1 MMTEQ
6 ATFREH
12 LPVVFISLG
21 PGNSSR
27 LTLEAYDI
35 LHTVDR
41 IFCFGTLSDGQY
53 NSYARDTVLAA
64 DKELESFVEVICL
77 PMQSNRTDAVK
88 VYDDLAERIASEW
101 KDGKNVGVCVEGSS
115 SVYASVRTVMDL
127 LDRRNIHRME
137 LPGVPS
143 FIAAAALAGI
153 SLCDRNERLL
163 IVPGN
168 MIATEITQWLSEG
181 CNIVIMKLSRC
192 VDEVRRAVKEHE
204 ADCEVHYFEYISCGN
219 QVHLD
224 NPERILAVE
233 SFPYF
238 SQMIIKPKRK

>member
-53 NSYARDTVLAA
+53 NSSARDTVLAA

-143 FIAAAALAGI
+143 L
-153 SLCDRNERLL
+153 SL
-163 IVPGN
+163 IH
-168 MIATEITQWLSEG
+168 I
-181 CNIVIMKLSRC
+181 
-192 VDEVRRAVKEHE
+192 
-204 ADCEVHYFEYISCGN
+204 
-219 QVHLD
+219 
-224 NPERILAVE
+224 
-233 SFPYF
+233 
-238 SQMIIKPKRK
+238 